1 MTRDAASR
9 GVLLLT
15 WQEVLR
21 LPDLEALRCSAL
33 IVVLPSTEETA
44 RAHESKESTGA
55 LSFWHTM
62 KQRMLATEWTI
73 PVYFVEAD
81 APRVQDMISSSANND
96 ATKAKGKVDLGPLL
110 RGSFRLK
117 VEAEQPSAHTA
128 LTAPALHMHLRGTT
142 DDDAW
147 SF

>member
-1 MTRDAASR
+1 
-9 GVLLLT
+9 
-15 WQEVLR
+15 
-21 LPDLEALRCSAL
+21 
-33 IVVLPSTEETA
+33 
-44 RAHESKESTGA
+44 
-55 LSFWHTM
+55 M

-142 DDDAW
+142 DDDAILIVAHYDTYGAIPV
-147 SF
+147 SHCVYVCARLSECVSACM